1 MSMDKDVPIDDDL
14 WDYIIIG
21 GGISGLSLGALL
33 TNIGK
38 RVLIIE
44 KDNQLGGRAKTIER
58 DGFKLDN
65 GLHLMKYGLDSPLN
79 IILRLFKGN
88 PLYERQMIQ
97 LVRNYDLYV
106 GNEIKDIQ
114 PTIYER
120 ARSKWWNRGWI
131 SVPRNME
138 EIRRH
143 NFFSVW
149 KLMQIFT
156 TGFKAKYDEIKA
168 VSLNDF
174 IQQHKFTDI
183 AARYLRL
190 AAGSLMNCPYPSV
203 ASAGE
208 VIRTIKWSSK
218 QKFLFGYPEGGWEK
232 IIQRL
237 ENYITNSNSDKK
249 SKSKILLNS
258 KVDSLIIQDNKVEG
272 VKSGNS
278 IYKCNNIIITI
289 PPKQIPLLFNNNS
302 NKLSKELIDF
312 IDKLIP
318 TCGISFFIALNE
330 KVYKGQSFLYIENP
344 NGYGIFLS
352 NLDPTIAPQGK
363 QLFSA
368 FIPLSPLK
376 LKDDAYVKE
385 YTNKAREYIYNMFP
399 KMKDHLIFE
408 HTMVHELVD
417 SVQININQF
426 KDARPNYKIEGIANA
441 FLVGDYL
448 NSFGSGGEICYNS
461 VLQLWEQLKKTTT

>member
-1 MSMDKDVPIDDDL
+1 MSQVDDQISEDL
-14 WDYIIIG
+14 IWDYIIIG
-21 GGISGLSLGALL
+21 GGITGLALGALL
-33 TNIGK
+33 NNIGK
-38 RVLIIE
+38 QVLIIE
-44 KDNQLGGRAKTIER
+44 KENQLGGRAKVIEK

-79 IILRLFKGN
+79 KILRLFKGN
-88 PLYERQMIQ
+88 PLYERQTIQ
-97 LVRNYDLYV
+97 LIRNYDLFV

-120 ARSKWWNRGWI
+120 ARSKWWKKGWI

-156 TGFKAKYDEIKA
+156 TGFKAKYTDIKS
-168 VSLNDF
+168 VSLKDF
-174 IQQHKFTDI
+174 IQQHKFGDI
-183 AARYLRL
+183 AARYLKL
-190 AAGSLMNCPYPSV
+190 AAGSLMNCPYASI

-218 QKFLFGYPEGGWEK
+218 QRFLFGYPEGGWGK
-232 IIQRL
+232 IIQKL
-237 ENYITNSNSDKK
+237 ETYVKYLSPNKK
-249 SKSKILLNS
+249 SRSKILLSTEVN
-258 KVDSLIIQDNKVEG
+258 SLIFKEDKVIG
-272 VKSGNS
+272 VKSKDK
-278 IYKCNNIIITI
+278 IFKCNNLIITI
-289 PPKQIPLLFNNNS
+289 SPKQIIPLFNDNGSNRLNN
-302 NKLSKELIDF
+302 NLIEF
-312 IDKLIP
+312 IERSVP

-352 NLDPTIAPQGK
+352 NLDPSIAPEGK
-363 QLFSA
+363 QLFTA

-376 LKDDAYVKE
+376 INDPSYIKE
-385 YTNKAREYIYNMFP
+385 YMNKAREYIYNMFP

-408 HTMVHELVD
+408 HNIIHHLVD
-417 SVQININQF
+417 SVQININQY
-426 KDARPNYKIEGIANA
+426 KDARPTYKIEGCPNV
-441 FLVGDYL
+441 FLAGDYL
-448 NSFGSGGEICYNS
+448 NIFGSGGEISYNS
-461 VLQLWEQLKKTTT
+461 VLELWETLKKS

>member
-1 MSMDKDVPIDDDL
+1 MSQVDDQIL
-14 WDYIIIG
+14 EYLTWDYVIIG
-21 GGISGLSLGALL
+21 GGISGLALGALL
-33 TNIGK
+33 NNIGK
-38 RVLIIE
+38 QVLIIE
-44 KDNQLGGRAKTIER
+44 KENQLGGRAKVIEK

-79 IILRLFKGN
+79 KILRLFKGN
-88 PLYERQMIQ
+88 PLYKRQTIQ
-97 LVRNYDLYV
+97 LIRNYDLFV

-120 ARSKWWNRGWI
+120 AKSKWWKKGWI

-156 TGFKAKYDEIKA
+156 TGFKAKYNEIKS

-174 IQQHKFTDI
+174 IQQHKFGDI

-190 AAGSLMNCPYPSV
+190 AAGSLMNCPYVSI

-218 QKFLFGYPEGGWEK
+218 QKFLFGYPEGGWGK

-237 ENYITNSNSDKK
+237 ESYIIYLDPNKK
-249 SKSKILLNS
+249 SKSKILLNTE
-258 KVDSLIIQDNKVEG
+258 VDSLIFKEDKVIG
-272 VKSGNS
+272 VKSKNK
-278 IYKCNNIIITI
+278 IFKCNNAIITI
-289 PPKQIPLLFNNNS
+289 SPKQIIPLFNDSAS
-302 NKLSKELIDF
+302 NKLNNNLIEF
-312 IDKLIP
+312 IKRSVP
-318 TCGISFFIALNE
+318 TCGISFFMALNE
-330 KVYKGQSFLYIENP
+330 KIYKGQSFLYIENP

-352 NLDPTIAPQGK
+352 NLDPSIAPEGK

-376 LKDDAYVKE
+376 INDQSYIKE
-385 YTNKAREYIYNMFP
+385 YMDKAREYIYNMFP

-408 HTMVHELVD
+408 HNIIHDLVD
-417 SVQININQF
+417 SVQININQY
-426 KDARPNYKIEGIANA
+426 KDARPTYKIEGCPNV
-441 FLVGDYL
+441 FLAGDYL
-448 NSFGSGGEICYNS
+448 NVFGSGGEISYNS
-461 VLQLWEQLKKTTT
+461 VLELWEALKKS